1 LFYLYVTCWKR
12 IHLVTLQEMSAAVLK
27 AIAEPRRQQILR
39 LVWSQERAAGE
50 IATHFE
56 ISRPA
61 VSKHLRV
68 LREAG
73 LVEERRQGT
82 RRLYRARPERLADA
96 RRVLESFWDDTL
108 GSIKRSAEAEADARR
123 RER

>member
-1 LFYLYVTCWKR
+1 MVTIAR
-12 IHLVTLQEMSAAVLK
+12 MSEAVLR

-61 VSKHLRV
+61 ISKHLRV

-73 LVEERRQGT
+73 LVEERRDGT
-82 RRLYRARPERLADA
+82 QRLYRARPERLEDA
-96 RRVLESFWDDTL
+96 RRVLESFWDEAIT
-108 GSIKRSAEAEADARR
+108 SIKHSAERDARR
-123 RER
+123 REP

>member
-1 LFYLYVTCWKR
+1 LFYLSVTCWKR
-12 IHLVTLQEMSAAVLK
+12 IHLVTLQEMSATVLK

-108 GSIKRSAEAEADARR
+108 DSIKRSAEADARR